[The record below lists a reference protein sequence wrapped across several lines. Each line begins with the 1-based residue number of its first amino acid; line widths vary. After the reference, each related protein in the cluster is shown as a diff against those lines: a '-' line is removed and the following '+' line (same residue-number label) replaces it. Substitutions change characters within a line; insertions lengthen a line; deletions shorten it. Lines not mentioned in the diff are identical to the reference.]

1 MKELIHD
8 VTDEDLEEQRKIRE
22 QIRERF
28 AKLGLI
34 NEDDEVLRFN
44 AQVKPLIGEVDD
56 GKCDLK
62 LEIMVEILKHTF
74 LDYIDVDFK
83 IENNNK

>member
-1 MKELIHD
+1 MENMIEK
-8 VTDEDLEEQRKIRE
+8 DLEEQRKIRE
-22 QIRERF
+22 QIRERW

-34 NEDDEVLRFN
+34 NEDDEVLRFD

-62 LEIMVEILKHTF
+62 CDIMTEILKHTC
-74 LDYIDVDFK
+74 LDHIGIDFK
-83 IENNNK
+83 IENNK

>member
-1 MKELIHD
+1 MENMIEK
-8 VTDEDLEEQRKIRE
+8 DLEEQRKIRE
-22 QIRERF
+22 QIRERW

-34 NEDDEVLRFN
+34 NEDDEVLRFD

-62 LEIMVEILKHTF
+62 CDIMTEILKHTC
-74 LDYIDVDFK
+74 LDYINIDFK

>member
-1 MKELIHD
+1 MKDLKGEA
-8 VTDEDLEEQRKIRE
+8 DLEEQRKIRE
-22 QIRERF
+22 QIRERW

-34 NEDDEVLRFN
+34 NEDDEVLRFD

-62 LEIMVEILKHTF
+62 CEIMAEILKHTC
-74 LDYIDVDFK
+74 LGYIDIDFK

>member
-1 MKELIHD
+1 MEGTAD
-8 VTDEDLEEQRKIRE
+8 MEEQRKIRKDIE
-22 QIRERF
+22 ERWK
-28 AKLGLI
+28 KLGLI
-34 NEDDEVLRFN
+34 NEDDEVLRFD

-62 LEIMVEILKHTF
+62 CEIMAEILKHTC
-74 LDYIDVDFK
+74 LDHIDIDFK

>member
-1 MKELIHD
+1 MMVSDID
-8 VTDEDLEEQRKIRE
+8 IDLEKQRKIRE
-22 QIRERF
+22 QIRERW

-34 NEDDEVLRFN
+34 NEDDEVLRFD

-62 LEIMVEILKHTF
+62 CEIMAEILKHTC

>member
-1 MKELIHD
+1 MTK
-8 VTDEDLEEQRKIRE
+8 KIRE
-22 QIRERF
+22 QIRERW

-34 NEDDEVLRFN
+34 NEDDEVLRFD

-62 LEIMVEILKHTF
+62 CELMAEILKHTS
-74 LDYIDVDFK
+74 LDLIDIEFK
-83 IENNNK
+83 LENNN

>member
-1 MKELIHD
+1 MNQKE
-8 VTDEDLEEQRKIRE
+8 IRE
-22 QIRERF
+22 QIRERW

-34 NEDDEVLRFN
+34 NEDDEVLRFDV
-44 AQVKPLIGEVDD
+44 QVKPLIGEVDD

-62 LEIMVEILKHTF
+62 CEIMAEILRRTC
-74 LDYIDVDFK
+74 LDYIDIDFK

>member
-1 MKELIHD
+1 MMVPDID
-8 VTDEDLEEQRKIRE
+8 IDLEKQRKIRE
-22 QIRERF
+22 QIRERW

-34 NEDDEVLRFN
+34 NEDDEVLRFD

-62 LEIMVEILKHTF
+62 CDIMTEILKHTC
-74 LDYIDVDFK
+74 LDYINIDFK

>member
-1 MKELIHD
+1 MNQKE
-8 VTDEDLEEQRKIRE
+8 IRE
-22 QIRERF
+22 QIRERWV
-28 AKLGLI
+28 KLGLI
-34 NEDDEVLRFN
+34 NEDDEVLSFD

-62 LEIMVEILKHTF
+62 CEIMAEILKHTC
-74 LDYIDVDFK
+74 LDYIDIDFK